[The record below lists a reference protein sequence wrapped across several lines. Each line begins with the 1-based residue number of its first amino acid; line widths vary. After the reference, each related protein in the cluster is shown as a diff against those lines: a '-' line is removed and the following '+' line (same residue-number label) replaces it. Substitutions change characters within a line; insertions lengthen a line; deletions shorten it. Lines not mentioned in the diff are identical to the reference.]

1 LRLLLDTNAFLR
13 WRIGSPVPLPVE
25 RALNRKDT
33 ECFVSIVTAWEI
45 ANKPIL
51 NLSATD
57 VEAGIARMSAILLP
71 ISFQHLDELSRLP
84 LFPNHRDPFDRLLI
98 AQAIAEELSIVSSDL
113 RFGNY
118 KRLRVLW
125 D

>member
-1 LRLLLDTNAFLR
+1 MRLLLDTNAFLR
-13 WRIGSPVPLPVE
+13 WRIGSPVPPAVE
-25 RALNRKDT
+25 RALNRKGT

-45 ANKPIL
+45 ANKPAL

-57 VEAGIARMSAILLP
+57 VEVGIVRMSAILLP
-71 ISFQHLDELSRLP
+71 INFQHLDELSRLP
-84 LFPNHRDPFDRLLI
+84 LYTNHRDPFDRLLI
-98 AQAIAEELSIVSSDL
+98 AQAIAEDLSIVSSDL

-118 KRLRVLW
+118 KSLRILW

>member
-13 WRIGSPVPLPVE
+13 LMGDRPLTRAVE
-25 RALNRKDT
+25 RALTRNDT
-33 ECFVSIVTAWEI
+33 ERFVSIVTAWEI
-45 ANKPIL
+45 AIKHSL
-51 NLSATD
+51 SVSATD
-57 VEAGIARMSAILLP
+57 VEAGITAMAATLLP
-71 ISFQHLDELSRLP
+71 IKFQHLDELYRLP
-84 LFPNHRDPFDRLLI
+84 LYTNHRDPFDRLLI
-98 AQAIAEELSIVSSDL
+98 AQAIAEDLSMVSSDM

>member
-13 WRIGSPVPLPVE
+13 LMGDRPLTRAVE
-25 RALNRKDT
+25 RALNRADT
-33 ECFVSIVTAWEI
+33 ERFVSIVTAWEI
-45 ANKPIL
+45 ANKRTL
-51 NLSATD
+51 SLSATD
-57 VEAGIARMSAILLP
+57 VEAGIAAMAATLLP
-71 ISFQHLDELSRLP
+71 INFQHLDELYRLP
-84 LFPNHRDPFDRLLI
+84 LYTNHRDPFDRLLI
-98 AQAIAEELSIVSSDL
+98 AQAIAEDLSIVSSDI

>member
-13 WRIGSPVPLPVE
+13 WRVGSPVPLPVE
-25 RALNRKDT
+25 RALNSRDT

-45 ANKPIL
+45 AIKHSL
-51 NLSATD
+51 GLSATD
-57 VEAGIARMSAILLP
+57 VESGIGRMSAILLP
-71 ISFQHLDELSRLP
+71 ITFQHLDELSRLP
-84 LFPNHRDPFDRLLI
+84 LYTNHRDPFDRLLI
-98 AQAIAEELSIVSSDL
+98 AQAITEDLSIVSSDV
-113 RFGNY
+113 RFGTY